1 MVLND
6 RDGGAR
12 CLEEDEDETILGLI
26 LDFIAREE
34 EAAAVSSGQGHT
46 GGHTGKPH
54 CKRKAP
60 EPSNPQLSG
69 IKRWR
74 LNHTKSD
81 WWKVLQDV
89 RTYDENC
96 RNGLSFRRRF
106 RVPRVVFDNLLEEV
120 IEAKDENGV
129 SVFGPKGPGP
139 PPIPVNILLLGVLR
153 FLALGCPWDVI
164 EELSHVSETVLK
176 GFYNKFV
183 EWYATFKYKDV
194 VCAGDWRKEVE
205 PIFNKVGFPGCVGSM
220 DAVHLAWE
228 KCPYSLVGLFT
239 GKEGY
244 PTVAFN
250 VIANH
255 TGRIMHSTQFHPG
268 ARNDK
273 TIVRYDEFVTRL
285 RTEHEFTQFEYT
297 LKDDDKNDVKCR
309 GAYVIADGGYHRG

>member
-1 MVLND
+1 MNFFGIGAFWRQVPINDCSKLKVSRLNKARINHTSARARELCPMVLND

-34 EAAAVSSGQGHT
+34 EAAAVSSGQ
-46 GGHTGKPH
+46 GHTGKPH

-164 EELSHVSETVLK
+164 EELSHVSVRAPPLSSCDK
-176 GFYNKFV
+176 G
-183 EWYATFKYKDV
+183 
-194 VCAGDWRKEVE
+194 
-205 PIFNKVGFPGCVGSM
+205 
-220 DAVHLAWE
+220 L
-228 KCPYSLVGLFT
+228 
-239 GKEGY
+239 
-244 PTVAFN
+244 
-250 VIANH
+250 
-255 TGRIMHSTQFHPG
+255 
-268 ARNDK
+268 
-273 TIVRYDEFVTRL
+273 
-285 RTEHEFTQFEYT
+285 
-297 LKDDDKNDVKCR
+297 
-309 GAYVIADGGYHRG
+309 

>member
-1 MVLND
+1 MVFND

-34 EAAAVSSGQGHT
+34 EAAAVSSGQ
-46 GGHTGKPH
+46 GHTGKPH

-129 SVFGPKGPGP
+129 SVFGPKGKGP

-164 EELSHVSETVLK
+164 EELSHVSQTVLK

-194 VCAGDWRKEVE
+194 VCD
-205 PIFNKVGFPGCVGSM
+205 
-220 DAVHLAWE
+220 
-228 KCPYSLVGLFT
+228 
-239 GKEGY
+239 
-244 PTVAFN
+244 
-250 VIANH
+250 
-255 TGRIMHSTQFHPG
+255 
-268 ARNDK
+268 
-273 TIVRYDEFVTRL
+273 
-285 RTEHEFTQFEYT
+285 
-297 LKDDDKNDVKCR
+297 
-309 GAYVIADGGYHRG
+309 